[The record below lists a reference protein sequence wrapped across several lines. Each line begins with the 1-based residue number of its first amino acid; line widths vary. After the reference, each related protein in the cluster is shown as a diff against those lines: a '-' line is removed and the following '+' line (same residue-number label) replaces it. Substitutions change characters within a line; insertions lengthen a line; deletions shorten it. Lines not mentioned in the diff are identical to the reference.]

1 MRNAPDARAASG
13 SDPDAAAVRFG
24 RRMLRRLALA
34 ALLLLALA
42 PVPAGCQR
50 GAVGPVEIEPADACA
65 FCRMAISEKRYA
77 AEFID
82 GDGEAYKF
90 DDITCM
96 GRHVRE
102 KLGAKQVAARFVV
115 DYDSRRWLKAED
127 AHYVRSSELKTP
139 MSGGVVAFGDEA
151 RAREAAASHHG
162 QLLRFADVFA
172 R

>member
-1 MRNAPDARAASG
+1 MRDAPESRAASRSARG
-13 SDPDAAAVRFG
+13 AAALNFG
-24 RRMLRRLALA
+24 RGALRRLSLA
-34 ALLLLALA
+34 AILLLAPA
-42 PVPAGCQR
+42 PAGCQR
-50 GAVGPVEIEPADACA
+50 GAVGPVDIEPEDSCA
-65 FCRMAISEKRYA
+65 FCRMAISEKQYA

-82 GDGEAYKF
+82 EEGEAYKF

-115 DYDSRRWLKAED
+115 DYDSRRWVRAEE
-127 AHYVRSSELKTP
+127 AHYVRSTELKTP
-139 MSGGVVAFGDEA
+139 MSGGVVAFKDEA
-151 RAREAAASHHG
+151 KAREAAARYRG